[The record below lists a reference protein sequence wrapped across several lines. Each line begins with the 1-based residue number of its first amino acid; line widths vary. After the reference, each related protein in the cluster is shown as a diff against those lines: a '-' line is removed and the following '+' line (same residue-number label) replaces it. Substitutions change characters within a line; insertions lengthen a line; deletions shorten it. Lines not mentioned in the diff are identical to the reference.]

1 MSRTLIF
8 KVSEMSEK
16 DILQAA
22 RALTAGAV
30 AVVPTD
36 TVYGIGTGALCED
49 SIQRIYT
56 LKNRPASNPLQILT
70 GSLEQARRMAEFSGG
85 ALRLAQKFWPGGLTM
100 ILSPSPEG
108 RMLARGFTGIGLRVP
123 NCTFLSALLYAMPL
137 PLACT
142 SANLHGQ
149 PVLTEETDVLETF
162 DGKADYIFLDGILNP
177 VASSVVDLT
186 GEPVLLREGDIS
198 RAELERVWGG
208 PFYVK

>member
-1 MSRTLIF
+1 
-8 KVSEMSEK
+8 
-16 DILQAA
+16 
-22 RALTAGAV
+22 
-30 AVVPTD
+30 
-36 TVYGIGTGALCED
+36 
-49 SIQRIYT
+49 
-56 LKNRPASNPLQILT
+56 
-70 GSLEQARRMAEFSGG
+70 
-85 ALRLAQKFWPGGLTM
+85 M

-108 RMLARGFTGIGLRVP
+108 RTLARGFTGIGLRVP